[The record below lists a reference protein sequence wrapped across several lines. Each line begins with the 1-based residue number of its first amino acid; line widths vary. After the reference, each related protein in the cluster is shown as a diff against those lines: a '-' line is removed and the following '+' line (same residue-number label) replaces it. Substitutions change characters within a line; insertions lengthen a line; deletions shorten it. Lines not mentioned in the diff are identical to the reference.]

1 MLEDKNRTWPCPV
14 LNLATVRGLEVQLAS
29 GLHSMAPQA
38 ARGSECPARALT
50 TQSPSHTE

>member
-14 LNLATVRGLEVQLAS
+14 LNLATARGLEVQLAS